1 MKIGIL
7 GSGNMGAGLGLR
19 WAKAG
24 HRVIFSYSRDAA
36 KLRDLATA
44 AGQGAGFGSPAEAVA
59 QSDVVMLAVGFS
71 ELQRAMAAGGSFD
84 GKIIITC
91 VSGLRPDF
99 TGQTIGLATDLTLSV
114 AEQVQQLAPRARVV
128 EAFNLTFAEVIAAE
142 SREVGGHRPSLFYC
156 GDDGSAKATV
166 AGLIEDCG
174 YEALDAGGLGVA
186 RSLETL
192 ATAWVQFAVASGQFP
207 AVGLKVLR
215 F

>member
-7 GSGNMGAGLGLR
+7 GSGNMGAGLGLL

-24 HRVIFSYSRDAA
+24 HEVIFSYSRDGA
-36 KLRDLATA
+36 KLKHLADLAGPRAQVGTPA
-44 AGQGAGFGSPAEAVA
+44 AAVA
-59 QSDVVMLAVGFS
+59 QSEVVMLAVGLPLL
-71 ELQRAMAAGGSFD
+71 EDAIAAGSPFD

-99 TGQTIGLATDLTLSV
+99 TGQTVGLATELTISV
-114 AEQVQQLAPRARVV
+114 AEQVQQLAPQARVV
-128 EAFNLTFAEVIAAE
+128 EAFNLTFAEIIAAE
-142 SREVGGHRPSLFYC
+142 SRQLGGQRPSLFYC
-156 GDDGSAKATV
+156 GDDGAAKATV

-174 YEALDAGGLGVA
+174 YDALDAGGLRVA

-207 AVGLKVLR
+207 AVGLKVLQG
-215 F
+215 